1 MSDIEKI
8 NVALSPELMRVIRQ
22 SVESGEYASY
32 EAAIAEALQQWAERR
47 LAGAKVS
54 THRTI
59 SVEEW
64 KEFRDEGR
72 P

>member
-1 MSDIEKI
+1 MSDIEKVI
-8 NVALSPELMRVIRQ
+8 VALSPELERVIRL

-32 EAAIAEALQQWAERR
+32 EAAVAEALQQWAARR
-47 LAGAKVS
+47 LAGAKAS

-59 SVEEW
+59 SMEEW